1 MKKFVDENRLKKL
14 CKLAKIEIKSDE
26 VENYLK
32 IINGDL
38 EKLEALDDIDTEGL
52 EELTNPYDMAL
63 RQYPDVVSDG
73 DRVDEL
79 MKCAPKELYNY
90 FVVPKVMEK

>member
-1 MKKFVDENRLKKL
+1 MKKFVDENRLEKL
-14 CKLAKIEIKSDE
+14 CKLARIEIKSGE
-26 VENYLK
+26 IENYLK
-32 IINGDL
+32 IINSDL

-52 EELTNPYDMAL
+52 EELTNPYDMIL
-63 RQYPDVVSDG
+63 RQYPDVVEDG